1 MQAVRVAPRPTLR
14 TVPTGGRTS
23 QDWRTIDARNPVGT
37 NRRIEV
43 TYGLKGPKAKPNQRC
58 ISRNSTSTEP
68 QMATQHLEP
77 DSMNAASDTITPLS
91 YLDGRITV
99 NPDLCNG
106 HPTIRGLRITV
117 ETILDFL
124 GAGETRE
131 EILNQYPSLEPADI
145 DACLRFAA
153 DLMRHRY
160 TLKSVA

>member
-1 MQAVRVAPRPTLR
+1 MPR
-14 TVPTGGRTS
+14 
-23 QDWRTIDARNPVGT
+23 D
-37 NRRIEV
+37 
-43 TYGLKGPKAKPNQRC
+43 
-58 ISRNSTSTEP
+58 STSTGSL
-68 QMATQHLEP
+68 MATQHLEP
-77 DSMNAASDTITPLS
+77 RSMNAVSDGITPLS

-99 NPDLCNG
+99 YPDLCNG

-117 ETILDFL
+117 ETILGFL
-124 GAGETRE
+124 SAGETRE